1 MKADIRGLLFDKDG
15 TLFNFQATWGGWA
28 SDLVRDLAGG
38 EPRLAGELAD
48 RIGLDLDQRLFRPG
62 SLAIA
67 GTSDKVAAA
76 LVPAL
81 PAFDHDTLLEHLI
94 SRSREAIP
102 VPVVPLAP
110 FMARLRQAGYILG
123 VATNDVESGARSQ
136 LAGAD
141 LLDAFAV
148 VIGADSGYGAK
159 PAPGQ
164 CLAFCAATGLMP
176 GQVAM
181 IGDSTYDLHAAT
193 AAGMIPVGVLTGPAS
208 MEDLAP
214 HAAAVLADIGQ
225 LPGWL
230 GMGAD
235 RVN

>member
-1 MKADIRGLLFDKDG
+1 M
-15 TLFNFQATWGGWA
+15 
-28 SDLVRDLAGG
+28 
-38 EPRLAGELAD
+38 
-48 RIGLDLDQRLFRPG
+48 
-62 SLAIA
+62 
-67 GTSDKVAAA
+67 
-76 LVPAL
+76 
-81 PAFDHDTLLEHLI
+81 
-94 SRSREAIP
+94 
-102 VPVVPLAP
+102 PVVPLAP

-164 CLAFCAATGLMP
+164 CLAFCAATGLLP

-181 IGDSTYDLHAAT
+181 IGDSTYDLHAGA

-235 RVN
+235 LLR